1 MWKKEV
7 KKLHVFFVNIVKNDS
22 FSNEFPNENCPVKDK
37 ILVEKRDRFL
47 YPKSCR
53 DAIGMEI

>member
-1 MWKKEV
+1 MWEKEV

-22 FSNEFPNENCPVKDK
+22 FSNEFSNENCPIRDE

-47 YPKSCR
+47 YPKSRR
-53 DAIGMEI
+53 DAI